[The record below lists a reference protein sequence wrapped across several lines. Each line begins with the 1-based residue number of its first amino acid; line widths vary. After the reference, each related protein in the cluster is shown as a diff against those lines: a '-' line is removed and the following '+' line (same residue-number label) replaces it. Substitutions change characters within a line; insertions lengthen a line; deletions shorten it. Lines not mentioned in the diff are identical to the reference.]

1 MRKEAMM
8 ALSDWTTLAIAGG
21 VAVTAAAAILRTM
34 SRPLT
39 FAHHWQRQ
47 GDFAVFDALL
57 GVGLKRPAKP
67 GRLQLAV
74 YVTLRKVP
82 RGAKQGRPG
91 GARANPP
98 APPRRGEKA
107 EPVPRRE
114 LTCIGRPAPQ
124 AARS

>member
-67 GRLQLAV
+67 GRLQLAI
-74 YVTLRKVP
+74 YVTLRKFP
-82 RGAKQGRPG
+82 LESSKGEPEAADGS
-91 GARANPP
+91 ARAARTRTARTVAADEPRLSP
-98 APPRRGEKA
+98 AE
-107 EPVPRRE
+107 
-114 LTCIGRPAPQ
+114 T
-124 AARS
+124 